1 MPGAGYA
8 RSLVREV
15 ESTRVRHHTL
25 TGQRR
30 HSLRNGFNGLLR
42 ALPGEPGFLA
52 TIPAQCGALSRVNA
66 SVGASTARFPKFVRH
81 LRPHFHELR
90 KAQGSSKFKISVPL
104 SI

>member
-15 ESTRVRHHTL
+15 ESTRVRHHRL

-42 ALPGEPGFLA
+42 ARIGEPGFLV
-52 TIPAQCGALSRVNA
+52 TIPDVTRKRHRRVDA
-66 SVGASTARFPKFVRH
+66 SVGTSG
-81 LRPHFHELR
+81 PHGLM
-90 KAQGSSKFKISVPL
+90 
-104 SI
+104 